1 MTPEVQQLLADE
13 AIGVEVERFLGSAA
27 GRRLV
32 ELCEKDRAAALERL
46 ATVDAEDARAIR
58 TIQNEIAAIDRF
70 QQGLGDMLTAARG
83 AIMRLD
89 QLIQEE

>member
-1 MTPEVQQLLADE
+1 MTPEIQNLLADE

-89 QLIQEE
+89 QLTQEE

>member
-1 MTPEVQQLLADE
+1 MTPEIQNLLADE

-32 ELCEKDRAAALERL
+32 EICEKDRAAALERL

-89 QLIQEE
+89 QLTQEE

>member
-1 MTPEVQQLLADE
+1 VTPEVQNLLADE

-32 ELCEKDRAAALERL
+32 EICEKDRAAALERL

-89 QLIQEE
+89 QLTQEE

>member
-1 MTPEVQQLLADE
+1 MTPEVQNLLADE

-32 ELCEKDRAAALERL
+32 EICEKDRAAALERL

-89 QLIQEE
+89 QLTQEE

>member
-1 MTPEVQQLLADE
+1 MTPEVQNLLADE

-89 QLIQEE
+89 QLTQEE

>member
-89 QLIQEE
+89 QLTQEE